1 MFMVLSTGY
10 VIVKKKKRQN
20 KNEAMVKK
28 CYIRDQI
35 LKIIINFI
43 IYKNN
48 KSVI

>member
-1 MFMVLSTGY
+1 MVLITGY
-10 VIVKKKKRQN
+10 VIVKKKRQN
-20 KNEAMVKK
+20 KNEAMVKNY
-28 CYIRDQI
+28 YIRDQI